1 MAAGAGEAG
10 TEGTLMDKL
19 MEWVLGVAFLIF
31 GPVFLFAGASTGT
44 WWMTLIGL
52 AVLAGFLAKQ
62 MRWI

>member
-1 MAAGAGEAG
+1 
-10 TEGTLMDKL
+10 MDKL